1 MPQEFNSP
9 NNGQTP
15 SAPVAAA
22 TEARAE
28 QPHGLPEGQIS
39 GNAEAAKAFESI
51 DDLIGRMAAGLYSVA
66 SMLLG
71 EGEERVRLVE
81 TAVAAAE
88 VSVCCDPAKA
98 RQSSLWALGAAAL
111 DLRDK
116 RSPNCLAAPE
126 GLEPA
131 TTCIEDDDLA
141 LAGISSEELKKMLGG
156 EERNQV
162 RNWLASLSIAMRT
175 VFVLRAVGSLTAAE
189 TATQARQHGGPQAA
203 AWTPELAREVFRQG
217 LCSLASQLIHA
228 SAEA

>member
-1 MPQEFNSP
+1 MSHEFNP
-9 NNGQTP
+9 ANNGQTSEP
-15 SAPVAAA
+15 AAA
-22 TEARAE
+22 GADAHERLDE
-28 QPHGLPEGQIS
+28 LIGQI
-39 GNAEAAKAFESI
+39 
-51 DDLIGRMAAGLYSVA
+51 AAGLYSVA

-71 EGEERVRLVE
+71 EGEESVRLVE

-141 LAGISSEELKKMLGG
+141 LAGVSSDALKKMIGG
-156 EERNQV
+156 PERGRV
-162 RNWLASLSIAMRT
+162 RSWLAGLPVAMRT
-175 VFVLRAVGSLTAAE
+175 IFVLRAVGGLTAVEMAALLRE
-189 TATQARQHGGPQAA
+189 HGGPQAA
-203 AWTPELAREVFRQG
+203 AWSPELTREVFRQG
-217 LCSLASQLIHA
+217 LCSLTSQLIHA
-228 SAEA
+228 SNEA